1 MTSPTSSTGMSTSE
15 MQMLVTLMQMQ
26 SEAAA
31 LGVGQSGTSGG
42 TDFSAMLMSAVMA
55 DITSTSSTSGTSGT
69 TSAST
74 PTSGTGTTGG
84 ASATMITG
92 SPGGQQIAAVATQLA
107 GDLRGANNQSYDP
120 GVTPA
125 AAQQAW
131 NTPGWGNGNIQCVAF
146 VDGVFRQ
153 AGIALPATPNAT
165 DFWGAYRQ
173 TPGWN
178 EIANGQGL
186 PQPGDIIALS
196 GGGQGF
202 GHVAVV
208 TSVQAPTGGQPGRV
222 FFAQS
227 NSPSPDGSLPISA
240 SDVTQAW
247 SGYQVQGYIRHQG

>member
-1 MTSPTSSTGMSTSE
+1 MTSPTSSTSANTGMSTSE
-15 MQMLVTLMQMQ
+15 MQMFVTLMQLQ

-31 LGVGQSGTSGG
+31 LGVGQNTSGG
-42 TDFSAMLMSAVMA
+42 GMDFSSMLMSAVMTDFA
-55 DITSTSSTSGTSGT
+55 NGPSTANGGATTTSTGT
-69 TSAST
+69 TS
-74 PTSGTGTTGG
+74 
-84 ASATMITG
+84 SATPIMVSG
-92 SPGGQQIAAVATQLA
+92 SRGGQQIAAVATQLA

-120 GVTPA
+120 AVTPV

-153 AGIALPATPNAT
+153 AGITLPATPNAT

-173 TPGWN
+173 TPGFS

-208 TSVQAPTGGQPGRV
+208 TSVQAPTNGQPGRV
-222 FFAQS
+222 NFAQS
-227 NSPSPDGSLPISA
+227 NSPSPDGSLTIDA
-240 SDVTQAW
+240 NGVTRAW
-247 SGYQVQGYIRHQG
+247 SGYQVQGYIRYQG